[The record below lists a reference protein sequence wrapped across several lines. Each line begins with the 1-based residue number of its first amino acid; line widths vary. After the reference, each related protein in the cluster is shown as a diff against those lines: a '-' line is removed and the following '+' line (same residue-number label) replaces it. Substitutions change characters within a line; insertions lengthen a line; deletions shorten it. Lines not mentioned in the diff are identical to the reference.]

1 MSQVAAV
8 RAFNRFYTR
17 EIGVLDEGLL
27 ASPYSLVEVRLLYE
41 LAQRKQATATG
52 LGQALAIDAGYMSRL
67 LAKLAGRHLVARR
80 SSRADRRESFL
91 SLTARGRAV
100 FARLDARSDADVK
113 KRLAPL
119 DGGARQAL
127 VASMRNI
134 ATLLGD
140 ASGATSRTFT
150 VRAPRAGDLG
160 SIVHRH
166 GALYAAEYGWDER
179 FEGLVAGIV
188 AKYAAAHDPRRE
200 HCFIAESDGAVA
212 GCVMLVAKSRTV
224 AQLRL
229 LLVEPGARGL
239 GIGGRLVDEC
249 IAFAR
254 RAGYRRIELWTNDV
268 LVAARR
274 IYERAGFRLVA
285 AAPHKSF
292 GKGLVGQTFRL
303 DL

>member
-1 MSQVAAV
+1 MSQVATV

-27 ASPYSLVEVRLLYE
+27 ASPYSLVEVRLMYE
-41 LAQRKQATATG
+41 LAQRGQATATEV
-52 LGQALAIDAGYMSRL
+52 GQALAIDAGYMSRL
-67 LAKLAGRHLVARR
+67 VAKLAARHLLARR

-119 DGGARQAL
+119 DGGARQSL
-127 VASMRNI
+127 VAAMRTI
-134 ATLLGD
+134 EGLLAGGANTAPVTIRGPKPGD
-140 ASGATSRTFT
+140 FGW
-150 VRAPRAGDLG
+150 L
-160 SIVHRH
+160 VHRH
-166 GALYAAEYGWDER
+166 GALYAAEHGWDAR
-179 FEGLVAGIV
+179 FEGLVAEIV
-188 AKYAAAHDPRRE
+188 AKFAAAHDPKRE
-200 HCFIAESDGAVA
+200 RCFVAERDGAIV
-212 GCVMLVAKSRTV
+212 GSVMLVAKSKTV
-224 AQLRL
+224 AKLRL
-229 LLVEPGARGL
+229 LLVEPAARGL
-239 GIGGRLVDEC
+239 GLGGRLVDEC
-249 IAFAR
+249 VRFGRA
-254 RAGYRRIELWTNDV
+254 AGYRRIELWTNDV

-285 AAPHKSF
+285 QAPHKSF